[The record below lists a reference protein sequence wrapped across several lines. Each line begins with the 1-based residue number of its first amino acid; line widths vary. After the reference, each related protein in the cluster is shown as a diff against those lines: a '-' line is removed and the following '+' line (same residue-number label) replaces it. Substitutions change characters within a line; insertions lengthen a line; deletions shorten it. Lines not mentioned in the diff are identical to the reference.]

1 MRVARGNRGGV
12 SLPKSGQIG
21 QLEVQFERLTV
32 RIRIG
37 METLVNVKLWSAQ
50 IGPLIDHF

>member
-1 MRVARGNRGGV
+1 MRVACGNRGGV

-37 METLVNVKLWSAQ
+37 METLVNVKL
-50 IGPLIDHF
+50 